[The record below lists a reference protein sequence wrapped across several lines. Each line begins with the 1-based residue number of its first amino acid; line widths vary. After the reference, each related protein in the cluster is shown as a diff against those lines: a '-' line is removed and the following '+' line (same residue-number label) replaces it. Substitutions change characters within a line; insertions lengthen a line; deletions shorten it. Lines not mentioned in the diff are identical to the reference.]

1 MFSQLTL
8 AGTNME
14 VNGKGS
20 VSSECKVTCLVLDLF
35 ALLVVMWREDGQICN
50 LFSGQ
55 MHRGR
60 EEILV

>member
-1 MFSQLTL
+1 
-8 AGTNME
+8 ME